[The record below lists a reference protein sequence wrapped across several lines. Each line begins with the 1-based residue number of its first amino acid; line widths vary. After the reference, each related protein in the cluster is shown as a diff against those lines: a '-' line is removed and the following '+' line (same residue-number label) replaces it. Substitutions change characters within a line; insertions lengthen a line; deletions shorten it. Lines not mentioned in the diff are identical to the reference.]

1 MRLVTLILVVVT
13 SLAHAEVPQ
22 PAFYLPLDGSTR
34 AVVAAG
40 SPSAAFST
48 ESDVLFTLLNMERK
62 AFVPGRVGSAYE
74 VGNSP
79 LVYRCAG
86 NFRPD
91 EGTCSFW
98 VSPQFRGDDRNLY
111 CTFWGAADWGMVYKY
126 ENQTSLTFA
135 TARPDKDLFYDCGA
149 PDIRSWEP
157 GQWHHIVLTWSRRAN
172 QRRIFVD
179 GRLQGQGPFPF
190 AREVKD
196 GPMFV
201 GAGCTLYPKPVAHA
215 IMDEVALWDQ
225 PLTVAQVAEVYA
237 LGQTGTPLMNLR
249 AETIPRSGELNVV
262 IPQTPPMPPQA
273 PAARYKTPTREDL
286 SLDGLWAI
294 LPAMEPLSQLPAAG
308 WGFTAIPGYWT
319 DRGKTTGP
327 DGKPVTGS
335 WTGKTLDSF
344 PLAYLQT
351 TFTADPAWRGRP
363 VFLNLD
369 GVDGLAE
376 VYLNGTRLGWVDTWE
391 DEAFAIA
398 DRVRWDGP
406 NTVTVVLY
414 RRQGS
419 PRAGLYGSVSVQVR
433 NGSFIRDTA
442 IRPSVAT
449 GMLELDCAVWA
460 AAERT
465 VTMEAEVA
473 PVDGGE
479 PTRHL
484 RQTVTLPAAELT
496 HPDQYSQC
504 QRVTVRFPWP
514 DAHPWCIE
522 DPFLYRLT
530 VRLTSGDETVDEM
543 PPQEFG
549 FREVTQ
555 RDGDLLL
562 NGKPLHLR
570 GHQIDFGWGDQM
582 PRVLELKDA
591 GMNCMELSGPIRNDW
606 YAGTPYQQQAFEE
619 TLRYADRR
627 GLIAVPVLPDA
638 AVIRERIF
646 EPRVAELYARR
657 VDKHIRRWGN
667 HPSLGM
673 WFMHFNLAFY
683 YWAMA
688 PDKVG
693 AGYKPTDAAFAAKER
708 FMLEAQR
715 IARQYDGRPIYH
727 HSCGA
732 VGDIFTINCYIGP
745 NAPLQEREEWP
756 SAWAQNHSF
765 PLVAC
770 EHCCFL
776 IPYWFRPRQFPLSV
790 VYAGEPIFDE
800 ICAMFQGNRAYE
812 ELTPEVFDRYDIG
825 VTPRG
830 DRVRT
835 LIRMHRGYQQVK
847 SQVARQ
853 SLRAWRTW
861 GVSGI
866 IFNAINWDFKDAEGQ
881 PLPVMRALARY
892 FGDTDLYVAGQP
904 GDWPSKD
911 HVYFPGETIRK
922 QVVLLNDRSRDVPV
936 SLRAQLLDEA
946 GRELAVL
953 SANTVAQAGTPTF
966 CPVELTAPDATAAR
980 HLSLRVSAEPADL
993 FQPDSFALSVLPR
1006 QVPPTVKGR
1015 VLLWDPVGD
1024 TRAMLSHMGV
1034 RAEPLTAASN
1044 PREAD
1049 LVVVG
1054 RKAWNDEFMK
1064 LVDQIGLEAAITN
1077 GLNLL
1082 AFEQIAGAPCG
1093 APLEE
1098 QSWRQAFIAQPGH
1111 PFLEGLTEE
1120 ELRDLRGQSDLV
1132 QAYPPAPADTVR
1144 RWPPRFYKW
1153 SNRGVLSTF
1162 VAHKPQLSPLL
1173 PVLDCGFD
1181 LAQSPLLEGRFGAG
1195 RVVLCQMDVTS
1206 RYGTDPVST
1215 RLMGNLLKSLSARGT
1230 AAPVRAAAC
1239 DAKAAAFVEP
1249 FGVTAP
1255 VSAAPDADLFFLG
1268 PAPLSDSAAAAV
1280 ERAVRA
1286 GATAVLLPGSP
1297 AAERF
1302 GLRLNKERA
1311 FRVSWGKDP
1320 LLTGLNA
1327 GDGYLKARL
1336 EVPAAAAEGGWQPL
1350 AEPGVVA
1357 VRALGPGRLIVCTL
1371 DPSVLQGR
1379 ARIKALRLWNAL
1391 LANLHAPREGLSDF
1405 LRPSHPVWE
1414 ANEPEQLP
1422 PYMDW

>member
-1 MRLVTLILVVVT
+1 MRLAALVLTLVAPQLW
-13 SLAHAEVPQ
+13 AAVPQ

-34 AVVAAG
+34 AAVAAG
-40 SPSAAFST
+40 SPSAAFTT
-48 ESDVLFTLLNMERK
+48 EPDVLFTLINMERK
-62 AFVPGRVGSAYE
+62 PFVPGRVGTAYE

-91 EGTCSFW
+91 EGSCSFW
-98 VSPQFRGDDRNLY
+98 VGPQFRGDDPALY

-126 ENQTSLTFA
+126 ENQSSLTFA
-135 TARPDKDLFYDCGA
+135 TAKPDRDLYYDCGA
-149 PDIRSWEP
+149 RDISSWAP
-157 GQWHHIVLTWSRRAN
+157 GQWHHVALTWSRKAN
-172 QRRIFVD
+172 ERRIFLD
-179 GRLQGQGPFPF
+179 GRLEGQGPFPF
-190 AREVKD
+190 AKDIKD

-225 PLTVAQVAEVYA
+225 PLTEAQVAEVYA
-237 LGQTGTPLMNLR
+237 LGQAGTALVNVG
-249 AETIPRSGELNVV
+249 AEAARQPGQLNVV
-262 IPQTPPMPPQA
+262 TPQTPPMPPQA
-273 PAARYKTPTREDL
+273 PPAWRKTPTREDL
-286 SLDGLWAI
+286 SLDGLWAV
-294 LPAMEPLSQLPAAG
+294 LPATEPLDQLPAAG

-327 DGKPVTGS
+327 DGRPVAGF
-335 WTGKTLDSF
+335 WAGKALDEL
-344 PLAYLQT
+344 PVAYLQT
-351 TFTADPAWRGRP
+351 TFPAAPNWRGRP

-376 VYLNGTRLGWVDTWE
+376 VYLNGTRLGWVDAWE
-391 DEAFAIA
+391 DEAFALG
-398 DRVRWDGP
+398 DRVQWEGP

-419 PRAGLYGSVSVQVR
+419 ARAGLYGSVSVQVR
-433 NGSFIRDTA
+433 NGSFVRDTA

-449 GMLELDCAVWA
+449 GTLELDCAVWS
-460 AAERT
+460 AEQRT
-465 VTMEAEVA
+465 VTLEADAA
-473 PVDGGE
+473 PVLGAE
-479 PTRHL
+479 PTQRL
-484 RQTVTLPAAELT
+484 RQTVTLPAADLAP
-496 HPDQYSQC
+496 PDQYSQC
-504 QRVTVRFPWP
+504 RHLTVRLPWP

-522 DPFLYRLT
+522 DPFRYLLT
-530 VRLTSGDETVDEM
+530 VRLVDGGQTVDEM
-543 PPQEFG
+543 PAQEFG

-555 RDGDLLL
+555 RGGDVLL

-582 PRVLELKDA
+582 PRVLELREA
-591 GMNCMELSGPIRNDW
+591 GMNSMELSGPIRSDW

-619 TLRYADRR
+619 TLRYADGR

-667 HPSLGM
+667 HPSVGL

-708 FMLEAQR
+708 FILEAQH
-715 IARQYDGRPIYH
+715 IARQFDTRPMYH

-790 VYAGEPIFDE
+790 VYAGDPIFDE
-800 ICAMFQGNRAYE
+800 ITSMFLGNRAYE
-812 ELTPEVFDRYDIG
+812 QLTPEVFDRYDIG
-825 VTPRG
+825 ATPRG
-830 DRVRT
+830 DRTRA
-835 LIRMHRGYQQVK
+835 LIRVHEGYQEVK

-892 FGDTDLYVAGQP
+892 FGDTDLYIAGQP

-911 HVYFPGETIRK
+911 HVFYPGEAIRK
-922 QVVLLNDRSRDVPV
+922 QVVLLNDRSRDVPA
-936 SLRAQLLDEA
+936 SLRVQLVDES
-946 GRELAVL
+946 GRELATV
-953 SANTVAQAGTPTF
+953 SGQTVAQAGVPSF
-966 CPVELTAPDATAAR
+966 FPVEFAAPETTEAR
-980 HLSLRVSAEPADL
+980 HLSLRVSAEPAEL
-993 FQPDSFALSVLPR
+993 FQPDAFALSVLPR
-1006 QVPPTVKGR
+1006 EAPPAVRGR

-1024 TRAMLSHMGV
+1024 TRAVLQRAGV
-1034 RAEPLTAASN
+1034 RAELLTATSDLSG
-1044 PREAD
+1044 AD

-1054 RKAWNDEFMK
+1054 RKAWNDDFMK
-1064 LVDQIGLEAAITN
+1064 VAGKLGLEAAITR

-1082 AFEQIAGAPCG
+1082 AFEQTEGAPCG
-1093 APLEE
+1093 APVEE

-1111 PFLEGLTEE
+1111 PFLA
-1120 ELRDLRGQSDLV
+1120 RHR
-1132 QAYPPAPADTVR
+1132 P
-1144 RWPPRFYKW
+1144 
-1153 SNRGVLSTF
+1153 
-1162 VAHKPQLSPLL
+1162 
-1173 PVLDCGFD
+1173 
-1181 LAQSPLLEGRFGAG
+1181 GR
-1195 RVVLCQMDVTS
+1195 
-1206 RYGTDPVST
+1206 
-1215 RLMGNLLKSLSARGT
+1215 
-1230 AAPVRAAAC
+1230 
-1239 DAKAAAFVEP
+1239 
-1249 FGVTAP
+1249 
-1255 VSAAPDADLFFLG
+1255 
-1268 PAPLSDSAAAAV
+1268 
-1280 ERAVRA
+1280 
-1286 GATAVLLPGSP
+1286 
-1297 AAERF
+1297 
-1302 GLRLNKERA
+1302 
-1311 FRVSWGKDP
+1311 
-1320 LLTGLNA
+1320 
-1327 GDGYLKARL
+1327 
-1336 EVPAAAAEGGWQPL
+1336 
-1350 AEPGVVA
+1350 
-1357 VRALGPGRLIVCTL
+1357 RALHQPG
-1371 DPSVLQGR
+1371 
-1379 ARIKALRLWNAL
+1379 
-1391 LANLHAPREGLSDF
+1391 
-1405 LRPSHPVWE
+1405 
-1414 ANEPEQLP
+1414 
-1422 PYMDW
+1422 